1 MCNGKSLW
9 DGDLRKKIHIDDPS
23 LIGPFDVK
31 QKAAESGD
39 VIVLPELNIETMAVG
54 TPSLCSFPAHFR
66 CIIIEKCVMP
76 SPSDKPNSKNQN
88 YALHGALHG
97 HSGAVV
103 CLDATEDGKLL
114 ASGGKLTPP
123 LLKLAKVTQPRM
135 GPDFGILRT

>member
-1 MCNGKSLW
+1 
-9 DGDLRKKIHIDDPS
+9 
-23 LIGPFDVK
+23 
-31 QKAAESGD
+31 
-39 VIVLPELNIETMAVG
+39 
-54 TPSLCSFPAHFR
+54 
-66 CIIIEKCVMP
+66 MP

-135 GPDFGILRT
+135 GPDFGIWKT